1 MFDPPEG
8 TVWDVL
14 QLNLPAIVLVLV
26 GIAIRLWVSGR
37 YLEAHARVYRSAPP
51 RGWLWTS
58 VDDRETEK
66 WRRVMALGTVLT
78 IAGLVLLL
86 LRFIPPPPP

>member
-1 MFDPPEG
+1 MFDTREATVIDVPE
-8 TVWDVL
+8 
-14 QLNLPAIVLVLV
+14 LNMPAIVLVLV

-37 YLEAHARVYRSAPP
+37 YLEAHAKAYGSAPP

-58 VDDRETEK
+58 VADRETEQ